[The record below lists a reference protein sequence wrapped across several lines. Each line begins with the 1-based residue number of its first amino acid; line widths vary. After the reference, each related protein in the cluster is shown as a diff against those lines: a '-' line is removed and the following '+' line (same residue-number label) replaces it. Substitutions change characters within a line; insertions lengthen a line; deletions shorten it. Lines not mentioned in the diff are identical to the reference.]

1 VADALFERLPRPDL
15 EAAMGKVES
24 IAQPRDAKPY
34 TQLRARW
41 TRARRLFFNIATR
54 IETDAAPGGQ
64 AVKAAI
70 AWLKAAPDWSGPKMR
85 EAPIAVVS
93 GGWRHHVLGEDGKV
107 RDGRAYV
114 FAVIDAW
121 RLAIKRRDV
130 FAKPGIRYG
139 DPRRGMLEGEA
150 WQNSRLMVARAL
162 GRSLDPATE
171 IDALSRHLDE
181 TYRRVAAR
189 APSNPDL
196 RFESVAGK
204 TEIVISPLDRL
215 DEPESLLKLR
225 GAVQSRMPKAGI
237 PDIFLEVMA
246 WTGFARGFTHL
257 SERQAKVENFDT
269 SLCAVLV
276 AQACNIGLEPIV
288 RPDIPAL
295 RRGRLSWIGQ
305 NFIRPETL
313 AAANAAIVAAHS
325 RLPIVAHW
333 GTGEVASADGMRFT
347 APASAIHAGANP
359 KYFGQK
365 RGVTWYNMLSDQISG
380 LGGIVMPGTLRDS
393 LSLLALLLDQET
405 ELEPVEIMTD
415 TAAYSDAIFGLFWL
429 LGYQFS
435 PRLADIGGARL
446 WRIDGQADYGPFDP
460 VARGTIKIALIR
472 DNWGDFLRL
481 AGSLKLGHLKATGVM
496 RILQVKD
503 RPTTLARALS
513 ELGRIIKTLHI
524 LRTIDDPV
532 FQRRTLVQLNRQE
545 LRHRLGR
552 KIHIGDR
559 GEIRTPLRQGQE
571 EQLGALGLALNA
583 IVHWNA
589 VYMQEAL
596 RDIESTGTV
605 PSTADIARLSPIA
618 WRHINFLG
626 RYDFL
631 LPDAVADGGLRP
643 LRQPTS
649 EWDF

>member
-1 VADALFERLPRPDL
+1 
-15 EAAMGKVES
+15 
-24 IAQPRDAKPY
+24 
-34 TQLRARW
+34 
-41 TRARRLFFNIATR
+41 
-54 IETDAAPGGQ
+54 
-64 AVKAAI
+64 
-70 AWLKAAPDWSGPKMR
+70 
-85 EAPIAVVS
+85 
-93 GGWRHHVLGEDGKV
+93 
-107 RDGRAYV
+107 
-114 FAVIDAW
+114 
-121 RLAIKRRDV
+121 
-130 FAKPGIRYG
+130 
-139 DPRRGMLEGEA
+139 
-150 WQNSRLMVARAL
+150 
-162 GRSLDPATE
+162 
-171 IDALSRHLDE
+171 
-181 TYRRVAAR
+181 
-189 APSNPDL
+189 
-196 RFESVAGK
+196 VAGK
-204 TEIVISPLDRL
+204 TEIVVSPLDRL

-225 GAVQSRMPKAGI
+225 GAVQSRMPKAGM

-246 WTGFARGFTHL
+246 WSGFARSFTHL
-257 SERQAKVENFDT
+257 SERQAKVDNFDT

-313 AAANAAIVAAHS
+313 AAANVAIVAAHS

-405 ELEPVEIMTD
+405 ELEPIEIMTD

-481 AGSLKLGHLKATGVM
+481 AGSLKLGHLKAAGVM

-524 LRTIDDPV
+524 LRTIDDPA
-532 FQRRTLVQLNRQE
+532 FRRRTLVQLNRQE

-605 PSTADIARLSPIA
+605 PSAADIARLSPIA

-631 LPDAVADGGLRP
+631 LPDAVAEGGLRP